1 VQQKVVEGLQTMNN
15 CRRFIASTNKA
26 RQLEE
31 LSFQDHESNRQVH
44 FNVTIHLLLMVF
56 ITSLHV
62 CLIET
67 E

>member
-1 VQQKVVEGLQTMNN
+1 MNN